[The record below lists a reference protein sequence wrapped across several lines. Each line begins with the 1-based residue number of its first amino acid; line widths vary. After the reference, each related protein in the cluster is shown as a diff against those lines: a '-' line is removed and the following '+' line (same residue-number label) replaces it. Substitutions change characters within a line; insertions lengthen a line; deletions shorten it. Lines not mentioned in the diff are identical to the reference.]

1 MFEPCGNHSNG
12 CARCGHP
19 VAGFERE
26 MPHPSLWTLLRM
38 SLGILT
44 LEAER
49 SVHYHLEVA
58 ECRPCRVR
66 WARLHE
72 RGDLALRFSV
82 PVILPQ
88 PGAAGAAAA
97 LSGSLAVARRGDL
110 EAEICLDE
118 GDVLL

>member
-1 MFEPCGNHSNG
+1 MFEPRGNHAAG
-12 CARCGHP
+12 CARCGVP
-19 VAGFERE
+19 VAGVE

-38 SLGILT
+38 PLGILT
-44 LEAER
+44 PEEER

-88 PGAAGAAAA
+88 PGAAGAAAV
-97 LSGSLAVARRGDL
+97 SGSLAVARRGDL
-110 EAEICLDE
+110 E
-118 GDVLL
+118 